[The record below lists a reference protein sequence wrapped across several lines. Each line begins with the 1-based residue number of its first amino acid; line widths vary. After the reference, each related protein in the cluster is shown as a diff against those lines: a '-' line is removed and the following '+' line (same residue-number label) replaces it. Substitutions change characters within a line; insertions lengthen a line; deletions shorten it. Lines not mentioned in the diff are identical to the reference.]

1 GGGELDLHGLQPQSK
16 TRNACWTRLSRPLLR
31 WLQRRAPAIADRRH
45 GCDTGGPACQG
56 PSPEKG
62 CLVIVTRS
70 AFLAGSAILLAL
82 TAATPACAQDLQ
94 DRPVELPPPSET
106 PATTDPDQVQFSA
119 TTLQYD
125 TDTEIVTSTGDVR

>member
-1 GGGELDLHGLQPQSK
+1 MRAGRASLGRYCARCK
-16 TRNACWTRLSRPLLR
+16 ATR
-31 WLQRRAPAIADRRH
+31 PAIADRGR

-62 CLVIVTRS
+62 YLVIVTRS

-82 TAATPACAQDLQ
+82 AAANPALAQDLQ
-94 DRPVELPPPSET
+94 DRPAELPPPADT
-106 PATTDPDQVQFSA
+106 TVPTDPDQVQFSA

-125 TDTEIVTSTGDVR
+125 TDTDVVTATGDVRMYR